1 MRAKADRLA
10 WFLTPGGRRFA
21 RATVLL
27 GGAGGFL
34 TFYLPNTLLL
44 NKYKDVTQLY
54 RNGLP
59 VTVSPKIK
67 SLVEEVMN
75 DLGKSATER
84 KLISMYTG
92 YGFDLFRA
100 GSTLVSSGGA
110 VGVPLNFKY
119 SEIEEFDHTGITVN
133 NQPVAWSSAEGSSLM
148 KSLVLSDEAKKFALA
163 RELVHLDTGEPFV
176 YGAVTAGVVGM
187 GYTIA
192 SGINRTQQFYMR
204 PRGLRVILY
213 GLVSLFSYGMWVF
226 GRDFGAN
233 MYEADADKAVAD
245 LGEKYAQ
252 GGLEFY
258 EKVLQRNVAL
268 RTLMGTTGEKL
279 YTAYGND
286 QMLLR
291 TKHIPFT
298 LRRDYFKQRVDEYRN
313 PHMAVKPQADTRPES
328 APETLPTL
336 EGKKVP

>member
-1 MRAKADRLA
+1 MDYRLA
-10 WFLTPGGRRFA
+10 WFLTPAGRRFA
-21 RATVLL
+21 RATVFI

-34 TFYLPNTLLL
+34 TFYLPNTLLID
-44 NKYKDVTQLY
+44 KYKNVTQLY

-59 VTVSPKIK
+59 IAISPKVK

-75 DLGKSATER
+75 DLGKSAAER
-84 KLISMYTG
+84 KLISVYTA

-100 GSTLVSSGGA
+100 GSTMVSTGGV
-110 VGVPLNFKY
+110 VGVPHNFKY
-119 SEIEEFDHTGITVN
+119 SEQEEFDHTGITLN
-133 NQPVAWSSAEGSSLM
+133 NQPVAWSSAKGDSLM
-148 KSLVLSDEAKKFALA
+148 KSLILSDEAKKFALA
-163 RELVHLDTGEPFV
+163 REFVHLDSGEPFV
-176 YGAVTAGVVGM
+176 FGAVTAGVVGM

-192 SGINRTQQFYMR
+192 SGLNRNQQFYAR
-204 PRGLRVILY
+204 PRGLRVIMY

-226 GRDFGAN
+226 GRDMGTN
-233 MYEADADKAVAD
+233 LYEAEADKTVAD

-268 RTLMGTTGEKL
+268 RSLMGTTGEKL

-298 LRRDYFKQRVDEYRN
+298 LRRDFFKQRLNDYRN
-313 PHMAVKPQADTRPES
+313 SHKTSQPQADTLPES
-328 APETLPTL
+328 VPETLPML